1 MFLFSW
7 EVIRCLGETTGSSII
22 IILSLAY
29 SLIVRENIYL
39 LACVNVGGE
48 GQQHSILIMN
58 NAIHCWQ
65 QEHTALLL
73 SHGMI
78 GLVWTIGF
86 PVSVLLMM

>member
-1 MFLFSW
+1 M
-7 EVIRCLGETTGSSII
+7 
-22 IILSLAY
+22 
-29 SLIVRENIYL
+29 